1 MREMSKIIN
10 EKVQSVLKEI
20 EEIYHLNGKDAENYL
35 RKARKL
41 KEYFSPGFAVVY
53 SWFYSVPQKW
63 IQVEPKIFKL
73 AKYTRLFDLNTVLS
87 MPAEKI
93 SKILEPLMFR
103 NEIAIQ
109 LKNLCEVIYK
119 EYNTWENFEHI
130 LQNQSIFVIFKKLRF
145 HKGTRVTFKNLAAMK
160 IFVGMDDNLLVLDTH
175 VSSVLGLNKHEVNR
189 CRVREDFFK
198 EVLKKSEKITTY
210 LKSKNFKDVCM
221 AKWSLAVW
229 FNKAKIKESDLLKGI
244 S

>member
-1 MREMSKIIN
+1 MPEMSKIPK
-10 EKVQSVLKEI
+10 EKIQSVLKEI
-20 EEIYHLNGKDAENYL
+20 EEIYHSNGKDAENYL
-35 RKARKL
+35 KKARKL

-53 SWFYSVPQKW
+53 SWFYSIPQKW
-63 IQVEPKIFKL
+63 VQVEPKIFKL
-73 AKYTRLFDLNTVLS
+73 AKYTRLFDLNVILS

-103 NEIAIQ
+103 NEISIQ

-119 EYNTWENFEHI
+119 EYNTWENFGHI
-130 LQNQSIFVIFKKLRF
+130 LQNQSIFVIFKKLRL
-145 HKGTRVTFKNLAAMK
+145 HKGIRVTFKNLAAMK
-160 IFVGMDDNLLVLDTH
+160 IFVGMDNNLLILDTH
-175 VSSVLGLNKHEVNR
+175 VASVLRLNKDEVNR
-189 CRVREDFFK
+189 CRVREDFFR

-229 FNKAKIKESDLLKGI
+229 FNKAKIKECDLLKGI